1 MPTRHCRADSTSA
14 NSSSRSERPRVDCTG
29 FCRGHGPLLRRRGP
43 RPRPDAFVAG
53 MARSYMSEQQ
63 FERFGL
69 QALPVSGLQPRD
81 RRERSSGCRQPTHR
95 DVRRRERTGRACGPK
110 RGWHI
115 VRESRAW
122 PVPAK
127 TSVAGMA
134 RSYTRNSQHSRIER
148 FAVRGLVGAVTRD
161 ARPRS
166 AKRGRYP
173 ITDPSP
179 RATA

>member
-1 MPTRHCRADSTSA
+1 MPATAAVAVRRSGPCPRQPSRRSGPCPR
-14 NSSSRSERPRVDCTG
+14 SSSRRS
-29 FCRGHGPLLRRRGP
+29 GPCP
-43 RPRPDAFVAG
+43 RPLRLEHPQAVARTSP
-53 MARSYMSEQQ
+53 ATRQRQRQ
-63 FERFGL
+63 FERFGP